1 MNQSFLTN
9 NLGLTDKEAAVY
21 LAILELGSS
30 SIQPIATQSGVKRTS
45 IYYFIDHLVEL
56 GIIEK
61 IKLRNRWHWQAK
73 SPEALIDLQQ
83 RRLSDVKN
91 ALPELKGI
99 FNLTTDKPKIS
110 YFEGV
115 VQMKNILWEEIKCK
129 KELLGIWS
137 GQEVA
142 DLFGASLLDEVDRKR
157 RAKGIAVRVIRV
169 LEVDAPFEAFRE
181 QPGSNRELR
190 YAPKGTRFPMA
201 MTIYDTGKVSFM
213 SSKKEG
219 FGFIIE
225 SAEFYAVMKALF
237 EGYWGLSQ
245 STTNNHP

>member
-1 MNQSFLTN
+1 MDQSFITQ

-30 SIQPIATQSGVKRTS
+30 SIHPIATQSGVKRTS

-56 GIIEK
+56 GLIEK
-61 IKLRNRWHWQAK
+61 IKLRNRWHWLAK
-73 SPEALIDLQQ
+73 PPEALIDLQQ
-83 RRLSDVKN
+83 KRLFDVKE

-99 FNLTTDKPKIS
+99 FNLTTNKPKIS
-110 YFEGV
+110 YFEGLE
-115 VQMKNILWEEIKCK
+115 QMKNILWEETRCK

-142 DLFGASLLDEVDRKR
+142 DLFGTTLLDEVDQR
-157 RAKGIAVRVIRV
+157 RRTKGITVRVVRV
-169 LEVDAPFEAFRE
+169 LAADAPFEQYKD
-181 QPGSNRELR
+181 QPGSNRQLR
-190 YAPKGTRFPMA
+190 YAPEGTKFPMA
-201 MTIYDTGKVSFM
+201 MTIYDTAKVSFM

-225 SAEFYAVMKALF
+225 SAEFFQVMKVLF
-237 EGYWGLSQ
+237 EGYWGLSR
-245 STTNNHP
+245 PAAKL